1 MNEST
6 VTFWQTMTFVQILLK
21 AKIMGLKARM
31 KMTLMQLQAMLA
43 GRSVS
48 DGFWKVHRWKAGS
61 LKGGK

>member
-48 DGFWKVHRWKAGS
+48 DGLLESPPLESGFG
-61 LKGGK
+61 KGR

>member
-43 GRSVS
+43 GRVCLMDSGKS
-48 DGFWKVHRWKAGS
+48 TAG
-61 LKGGK
+61 KRVR

>member
-6 VTFWQTMTFVQILLK
+6 VTFWQTMMFVQILLK
-21 AKIMGLKARM
+21 AKIMELKAWM

-43 GRSVS
+43 GRRVS

-61 LKGGK
+61 VKGGK